1 MEEVEKE
8 KPAER
13 IERLKKIVSVY
24 PKTPG
29 VYLMKN
35 ARDKIIYVGKAKN
48 LKNRVRSYFSKSADK
63 SVKTKYLVSHIA
75 KIDYMLTN
83 TEVEAFLLEA
93 SLIKKYRPRYNI
105 RLKDDK
111 SYPYIRCSLEDNF
124 PRFYL
129 ARRVRS
135 MKSLYFGPFT
145 SSYTVRATIEYLNE
159 KYKIRDCTNTYMKSR
174 KRPCLT
180 YQINRCKAPCVDK
193 VQAEEYGEDV
203 KEAIKFLK
211 KEKKTVL
218 KEMKTEMLDASG
230 LERFELAAKLRDQLK
245 SLKSIWERQVV
256 VHHKKTIDQDVIA
269 VFGDE
274 RGTLFETLHVRGGQL
289 IGQRSFFLKNLKIH
303 EEGEDPKEWFTS
315 FLSQYYVDN
324 IIPDEIIFPYEL
336 GADITKLLKDLFIE
350 RGKANVAITHAFQ
363 GDKKKLFEMAMTNAV
378 SHFKKTVSKVESLSE
393 SLKTIQAKLHLPKL
407 PYRIECYDISHF
419 QGTEVVASQ
428 VVFEGGVEN
437 KDEYRRYKL
446 TTEQNDDFA
455 NMKEVLERRFNH
467 TEYDDPDLILIDG
480 GKGQLNICAKVLED
494 IGRSDVP
501 ITSIAKA
508 RTDTGFKKKKVT
520 STEERFFIPGRANPV
535 TFRKGS
541 EPFKIL
547 VQLRDEAHRFAVSYH
562 RLLRDKRILTSE
574 LDHLKGV
581 GNKRK
586 KVLLSYFGSLDKIK
600 QASAKTL
607 AEAPGISIALA
618 KQICEQLK
626 EG

>member
-1 MEEVEKE
+1 MEVKE
-8 KPAER
+8 STQDR
-13 IERLKKIVSVY
+13 IDRLKKLVSEF

-35 ARDKIIYVGKAKN
+35 IRDKIIYVGKAKN
-48 LKNRVRSYFSKSADK
+48 LKSRVRSYLSNSADK
-63 SVKTKYLVSHIA
+63 SVKTKYLVSHIS

-129 ARRVRS
+129 ARKVKNS
-135 MKSLYFGPFT
+135 KSLYFGPFT

-159 KYKIRDCTNTYMKSR
+159 KYKIRDCTNTYMRSR

-180 YQINRCKAPCVDK
+180 YQINRCKAPCVDL
-193 VQAEEYGEDV
+193 VSESEYAED
-203 KEAIKFLK
+203 INLSLKFLK
-211 KEKKTVL
+211 KEKKTIL
-218 KEMKTEMLDASG
+218 KNIKTEMLEASN

-245 SLKSIWERQVV
+245 SLKSIWEKQIV
-256 VHHKKTIDQDVIA
+256 VHHKRTIDQDIIA

-274 RGTLFETLHVRGGQL
+274 RGTLFETLHIRGGQL

-303 EEGEDPKEWFTS
+303 QEGEDPKEWFTS

-336 GADITKLLKDLFIE
+336 GNDISKLLKDLFIE
-350 RGKANVAITHAFQ
+350 RGKSNVSLTHVVQ
-363 GDKKKLFEMAMTNAV
+363 GDKKRLLDLALTNAE
-378 SHFKKTVSKVESLSE
+378 SQFRKTVSKVESLTD
-393 SLKTIQAKLHLPKL
+393 SLKIIQAKLHLPKL

-446 TTEQNDDFA
+446 TTEQNNDYE
-455 NMKEVLERRFNH
+455 NMKEVLQRRFNH
-467 TEYDDPDLILIDG
+467 TEYEDPDLILIDG
-480 GKGQLNICAKVLED
+480 GKGQLNICAKVLVD
-494 IGRSDVP
+494 IGREDIP
-501 ITSIAKA
+501 IASIAKA
-508 RTDTGFKKKKVT
+508 RTDSGFKKKKVT
-520 STEERFFIPGRANPV
+520 GTEERFFIPGRANPV
-535 TFRKGS
+535 VFKKGS

-547 VQLRDEAHRFAVSYH
+547 VQLRDEAHRFAISYH

-574 LDHLKGV
+574 LDELTGV
-581 GNKRK
+581 GSKRK
-586 KVLLSYFGSLDKIK
+586 KSLLSYFGSIDKIK
-600 QASAKTL
+600 QADIKTL
-607 AEAPGISIALA
+607 AEAPGISLDLA
-618 KQICEQLK
+618 RKILEQLNQS
-626 EG
+626 